1 VHEVSATRAALAA
14 PVRIATGV
22 YRRTIRGAQAVFVV
36 ARIGPVGSDPSAIRS
51 QVVAFYVLDACALF
65 DVPVTGLI
73 HVGANRG
80 KEYPTYR
87 ARTHGPLLYVEAIPE
102 MAEFVRQR
110 LDPQR
115 PHFLRQAVV
124 SDVAGET
131 VSFHVA
137 SNDGGSS
144 SLLAPGRHADLYP
157 SITFEKTLE
166 LVTERLDD
174 IVAERPEGD
183 SYNVLLL
190 DVQGA
195 ELKVLQGAPELLA
208 RVDAVFAE
216 VSSEPLYEGGCTF
229 LEVTNLLAEA
239 GQVFRAA
246 EMNTEGWGDAFYSRS
261 RGTLH
266 DMLQIN
272 LALGRPTRQS
282 SYYGRTGQAEHVVGE
297 ALPLDFGAH
306 TAVGDD
312 NPWWEVDLGDVTQIS
327 RIIYLDRHKYVE
339 RGASLRIS
347 TSADGDQ
354 YDVVYKRDGKP
365 IERIVDVAAPTNARF
380 VRVSL
385 EDGGP
390 LHFRQVIVL

>member
-1 VHEVSATRAALAA
+1 M
-14 PVRIATGV
+14 
-22 YRRTIRGAQAVFVV
+22 
-36 ARIGPVGSDPSAIRS
+36 
-51 QVVAFYVLDACALF
+51 AFYAFDACATF
-65 DVPVTGLI
+65 DVPITGLI

-80 KEYPTYR
+80 SEYRTYC

-115 PHFLRQAVV
+115 PHFMRQAVV

-137 SNDGGSS
+137 SNNGGSS
-144 SLLAPGRHADLYP
+144 SMLAPGRHADLYP
-157 SITFEKTLE
+157 YITFDKRLE

-174 IVAERPEGD
+174 IVTERSEQA
-183 SYNVLLL
+183 SYNVLVL

-195 ELKVLQGAPELLA
+195 ELKVLKGAPELLA

-239 GQVFRAA
+239 GLVFRAA
-246 EMNTEGWGDAFYSRS
+246 EMNAEGWGDAFYSRS

-266 DMLQIN
+266 DMLRTN

-282 SYYGRTGQAEHVVGE
+282 SYHGRTDQAEHVVSE
-297 ALPLDFGAH
+297 LLPLDFGVH
-306 TAVGDD
+306 TAGRDD
-312 NPWWEVDLGDVTQIS
+312 GPWWEVDLGDITEIS
-327 RIIYLDRHKYVE
+327 RIIYLDRPKFVE

-347 TSADGDQ
+347 LSADGDQ

-365 IERIVDVAAPTNARF
+365 LERIIDVPSPTRARF

-385 EDGGP
+385 EGRGP

>member
-1 VHEVSATRAALAA
+1 M
-14 PVRIATGV
+14 PVRNL
-22 YRRTIRGAQAVFVV
+22 
-36 ARIGPVGSDPSAIRS
+36 GSDPSALRS
-51 QVVAFYVLDACALF
+51 QVVAFYVFDACPTF
-65 DVPVTGLI
+65 DVPITGLI

-80 KEYPTYR
+80 SEYATYC

-102 MAEFVRQR
+102 LAELVRQR

-115 PHFLRQAVV
+115 PHFMRQAVV

-137 SNDGGSS
+137 SNSGGSS

-157 SITFEKTLE
+157 QITFEKTLD
-166 LVTERLDD
+166 LVAERLDD
-174 IVAERPEGD
+174 VVAERPEET
-183 SYNVLLL
+183 SYNVLVL

-195 ELKVLQGAPELLA
+195 ELKVLKGAPELLA
-208 RVDAVFAE
+208 RVDAVFTE
-216 VSSEPLYEGGCTF
+216 VASEPLYEGGCTF

-239 GQVFRAA
+239 GLVFRAA
-246 EMNTEGWGDAFYSRS
+246 EMNAEGWGDAFYSRS

-266 DMLQIN
+266 DMLRTN

-282 SYYGRTGQAEHVVGE
+282 SYYGRTAQAERVVSDV
-297 ALPLDFGAH
+297 LPLDYSVH
-306 TAVGDD
+306 TAAGDD
-312 NPWWEVDLGDVTQIS
+312 RPWWEVDLGDITAIS
-327 RIIYLDRHKYVE
+327 RIIYLDRPKHVA

-347 TSADGDQ
+347 TSADGER
-354 YDVVYKRDGKP
+354 YDVVYRRDGKP
-365 IERIVDVAAPTNARF
+365 LERIIDVAAPTSARF
-380 VRVSL
+380 VRASL

>member
-1 VHEVSATRAALAA
+1 M
-14 PVRIATGV
+14 
-22 YRRTIRGAQAVFVV
+22 
-36 ARIGPVGSDPSAIRS
+36 
-51 QVVAFYVLDACALF
+51 AFYAFDACATF
-65 DVPVTGLI
+65 DVPITGLI

-80 KEYPTYR
+80 SEYPTYC

-110 LDPQR
+110 LDPHR
-115 PHFLRQAVV
+115 PHFMRQAVV

-137 SNDGGSS
+137 SNDGESS

-174 IVAERPEGD
+174 IVAERSERA

-195 ELKVLQGAPELLA
+195 ELKVLKGAPELLA

-239 GQVFRAA
+239 GLVFRAA
-246 EMNTEGWGDAFYSRS
+246 EMKAIGWGDAFYSRS

-266 DMLQIN
+266 DMLRTN

-282 SYYGRTGQAEHVVGE
+282 SYYGGTGQDEHVVSE
-297 ALPLDFGAH
+297 MLPRDYGVH
-306 TAVGDD
+306 VAVGDD
-312 NPWWEVDLGDVTQIS
+312 SPWWEVDLGHITAVS
-327 RIIYLDRHKYVE
+327 RIIYLDRPQYLG
-339 RGASLRIS
+339 RAASLKIA
-347 TSADGDQ
+347 TSADGEQ
-354 YDVVYKRDGKP
+354 YDVVYRRDGKP
-365 IERIVDVAAPTNARF
+365 LERIVDVAAPTSARF

-385 EDGGP
+385 EHGGP
-390 LHFRQVIVL
+390 LHFRQIIVL